1 MFSEKI
7 KKQNIYSKIILLIAA
22 IMLATVI
29 LPVRVHAASATK
41 TKKVTMRVGQKVQLQ
56 LKGIEPTE
64 LKWKGN
70 NKKSLKVYKKTGI
83 IRDKKKGTVVVTT
96 KYDGVTY
103 KFKVKIKKRKK
114 NQSTEI
120 RTETCKLKKTS
131 GSAATADAVEEDEED
146 LATVKYAGLKTTA
159 TGSFAVK
166 NIIMV
171 GDSRTV
177 GMQAAVG
184 GSMTYIGKV
193 GEGLAYLKGT
203 VTTKLKKLGK
213 KGSLKGKA
221 IVFNLG
227 VNDLGNVNGYIS
239 YMNSFGKTLKNYGAT
254 VYFMTVNPVY
264 NKLAKAWSTVR
275 NSQVITFNKTMAA
288 GLSGYGIIDSY
299 DELVFRKFTTVDGVH
314 YNAATYKKIYNYLI
328 SCIGA

>member
-1 MFSEKI
+1 MFSETI

-22 IMLATVI
+22 IMLATVV

-41 TKKVTMRVGQKVQLQ
+41 TKKVTMRVGQKVQLE
-56 LKGIEPTE
+56 LKDVDSTE

-70 NKKSLKVYKKTGI
+70 NKKALKVYKKKGI
-83 IRDKKKGTVVVTT
+83 VKAKKKGTVVVTT
-96 KYDGVTY
+96 QYDGVTY
-103 KFKVKIKKRKK
+103 KFKIKIKKRKK

-120 RTETCKLKKTS
+120 KTVTCKLKKTS
-131 GSAATADAVEEDEED
+131 GSAAIGSTPEEDEEE
-146 LATVKYAGLKTTA
+146 LTTVKYAGLKTTA

-184 GSMTYIGKV
+184 GKMTYIGKV
-193 GEGLAYLKGT
+193 GEGLAWLKAT
-203 VTTKLKKLGK
+203 AWPKLKKWGK
-213 KGSLKGKA
+213 SGDLKGKA

-227 VNDLGNVNGYIS
+227 VNDLGNVNGYIT
-239 YMNSFGKTLKNYGAT
+239 YMNDIGKKLKNWGAT
-254 VYFMTVNPVY
+254 VFFMTVNPIN
-264 NKLAKAWSTVR
+264 NKLAKTWSVVR
-275 NSQVITFNKTMAA
+275 NSGVISFNKTMVA
-288 GLSGYGIIDSY
+288 GLSGYGIIDTY

-314 YNAATYKKIYNYLI
+314 YNAATYKKIYNYMI

>member
-1 MFSEKI
+1 
-7 KKQNIYSKIILLIAA
+7 
-22 IMLATVI
+22 
-29 LPVRVHAASATK
+29 
-41 TKKVTMRVGQKVQLQ
+41 MRVGQKVQLQ

-83 IRDKKKGTVVVTT
+83 IRAKKKGTVVVTT

-131 GSAATADAVEEDEED
+131 GSAATSNGVEEDEED
-146 LATVKYAGLKTTA
+146 YATVKYAGLKTTA
-159 TGSFAVK
+159 TGSFAAK

-171 GDSRTV
+171 GDSRTE
-177 GMQAAVG
+177 GMRVNIG
-184 GSMTYIGKV
+184 GNMTYICKV
-193 GEGLAYLKGT
+193 GEGLTYLKGT

-213 KGSLKGKA
+213 NGDLKNKA

-254 VYFMTVNPVY
+254 LYFMTVNPVY
-264 NKLAKAWSTVR
+264 NKLAKNWSTVR
-275 NSQVITFNKTMAA
+275 NSQVITFNKTMVS

-299 DELVFRKFTTVDGVH
+299 DELVFRKFTTLDGVH
-314 YNAATYKKIYNYLI
+314 YNATTYRKIYNYLM

>member
-22 IMLATVI
+22 IMLATVF

-83 IRDKKKGTVVVTT
+83 IRAKKKGTVVVTT

-120 RTETCKLKKTS
+120 RTETCRLKKETILES
-131 GSAATADAVEEDEED
+131 D
-146 LATVKYAGLKTTA
+146 ATVLIPMKHN
-159 TGSFAVK
+159 V
-166 NIIMV
+166 
-171 GDSRTV
+171 DSLNV
-177 GMQAAVG
+177 AAAAAVAFWE
-184 GSMTYIGKV
+184 M
-193 GEGLAYLKGT
+193 
-203 VTTKLKKLGK
+203 
-213 KGSLKGKA
+213 
-221 IVFNLG
+221 
-227 VNDLGNVNGYIS
+227 
-239 YMNSFGKTLKNYGAT
+239 
-254 VYFMTVNPVY
+254 
-264 NKLAKAWSTVR
+264 
-275 NSQVITFNKTMAA
+275 
-288 GLSGYGIIDSY
+288 
-299 DELVFRKFTTVDGVH
+299 RK
-314 YNAATYKKIYNYLI
+314 
-328 SCIGA
+328 